1 MTEFIRDELTEDGQS
16 VTRDDVIA
24 EPKGHGDAA
33 PDLGSTRPTSAR
45 RHPLSAVS
53 QGRTQH
59 DPCRRRDNFYSDRN
73 RSWGVEVL
81 PPRQLPRQE
90 RGSLAR
96 HQHPVPPDPG
106 RQRGIMSDTDLR
118 DIEALDA
125 RKSDGIAVVT
135 GASRGIGAAIASR
148 LGAEG
153 YTVAV
158 HYRQDSAAAADVV
171 EKITAAGGT
180 AFSFAADLAEP
191 DTGTAFWAS
200 YDAAAG
206 ALRDAPVQVLVNNAA
221 IIVNAAIEDTAAEDF
236 IRQQHVNSTAPFL
249 IIKAALPRLADG
261 GRVVNVSSGATR
273 VPIPGIIGYTM
284 TKGALEAL
292 TLPLAQ
298 HLGPRGITVNAV
310 RPGTTDTDMNAD
322 WLRGNSEAAANLVAQ
337 RALRRM
343 GGPADV
349 GDVVA
354 LLASHDARWI
364 TGQIIDATG
373 GERL

>member
-1 MTEFIRDELTEDGQS
+1 
-16 VTRDDVIA
+16 
-24 EPKGHGDAA
+24 
-33 PDLGSTRPTSAR
+33 
-45 RHPLSAVS
+45 
-53 QGRTQH
+53 
-59 DPCRRRDNFYSDRN
+59 
-73 RSWGVEVL
+73 
-81 PPRQLPRQE
+81 
-90 RGSLAR
+90 
-96 HQHPVPPDPG
+96 
-106 RQRGIMSDTDLR
+106 MSDTDLR

-135 GASRGIGAAIASR
+135 GASRGIGAAIAGR
-148 LGAEG
+148 LGADG

-206 ALRDAPVQVLVNNAA
+206 ALRDVPVRVLVNNAGVV
-221 IIVNAAIEDTAAEDF
+221 VNGVIEEFAAEDF
-236 IRQQHVNSTAPFL
+236 IRQQQINATAPFL
-249 IIKAALPRLADG
+249 IIKAALPRLANG
-261 GRVVNVSSGATR
+261 GHVVNISSGATR

-322 WLRGNSEAAANLVAQ
+322 WLRGNSEAMATVVAS
-337 RALRRM
+337 RALGRV
-343 GGPADV
+343 GEPADIA
-349 GDVVA
+349 DVVA
-354 LLASHDARWI
+354 FLASHDARWI

>member
-1 MTEFIRDELTEDGQS
+1 
-16 VTRDDVIA
+16 
-24 EPKGHGDAA
+24 
-33 PDLGSTRPTSAR
+33 
-45 RHPLSAVS
+45 
-53 QGRTQH
+53 
-59 DPCRRRDNFYSDRN
+59 
-73 RSWGVEVL
+73 
-81 PPRQLPRQE
+81 
-90 RGSLAR
+90 
-96 HQHPVPPDPG
+96 
-106 RQRGIMSDTDLR
+106 MSDTDLR

-135 GASRGIGAAIASR
+135 GASRGIGAAIAGR
-148 LGAEG
+148 LGADG

-200 YDAAAG
+200 YDAAAAAG
-206 ALRDAPVQVLVNNAA
+206 ALRDVPVRVLVNNAGVV
-221 IIVNAAIEDTAAEDF
+221 VNGVIEEFAAEDF
-236 IRQQHVNSTAPFL
+236 IRQQQINATAPFL
-249 IIKAALPRLADG
+249 IIKAALPRLANG
-261 GRVVNVSSGATR
+261 GHVVNISSGATR

-322 WLRGNSEAAANLVAQ
+322 WLRGNSEAMATVVAS
-337 RALRRM
+337 RALGRV
-343 GGPADV
+343 GEPADIA
-349 GDVVA
+349 DVVA
-354 LLASHDARWI
+354 FLASHDARWI

>member
-1 MTEFIRDELTEDGQS
+1 
-16 VTRDDVIA
+16 
-24 EPKGHGDAA
+24 
-33 PDLGSTRPTSAR
+33 
-45 RHPLSAVS
+45 
-53 QGRTQH
+53 
-59 DPCRRRDNFYSDRN
+59 
-73 RSWGVEVL
+73 
-81 PPRQLPRQE
+81 
-90 RGSLAR
+90 
-96 HQHPVPPDPG
+96 
-106 RQRGIMSDTDLR
+106 MSDTDLR

-125 RKSDGIAVVT
+125 RTSDGIAVVS
-135 GASRGIGAAIASR
+135 GASRGIGAAIAGR
-148 LGAEG
+148 LGADG

-206 ALRDAPVQVLVNNAA
+206 ALRDVPVRVLVNNAG
-221 IIVNAAIEDTAAEDF
+221 IVVNGLIEETTTEDF
-236 IRQQHVNSTAPFL
+236 LRQQQINTTAPFL

-310 RPGTTDTDMNAD
+310 RPGTTDTDMNAS
-322 WLRGNSEAAANLVAQ
+322 WLRGNSEALATLVAQ
-337 RALRRM
+337 RALRRD
-343 GGPADV
+343 GDATDV
-349 GDVVA
+349 ADVVA
-354 LLASHDARWI
+354 LLASRDARWV

>member
-1 MTEFIRDELTEDGQS
+1 
-16 VTRDDVIA
+16 
-24 EPKGHGDAA
+24 
-33 PDLGSTRPTSAR
+33 
-45 RHPLSAVS
+45 
-53 QGRTQH
+53 
-59 DPCRRRDNFYSDRN
+59 
-73 RSWGVEVL
+73 
-81 PPRQLPRQE
+81 
-90 RGSLAR
+90 
-96 HQHPVPPDPG
+96 
-106 RQRGIMSDTDLR
+106 MSDTDLH

-125 RKSDGIAVVT
+125 RESDGIAVVT
-135 GASRGIGAAIASR
+135 GASRGIGAAIAGR

-206 ALRDAPVQVLVNNAA
+206 ALRDAPVRVLVNNAA
-221 IIVNAAIEDTAAEDF
+221 IVVNALIEDTAAEDF

-273 VPIPGIIGYTM
+273 VPGPGIIGYTM

-298 HLGPRGITVNAV
+298 HLGPRGITVNAI

-322 WLRGNSEAAANLVAQ
+322 WLRGNSEAIAGRVAD

-343 GGPADV
+343 GDPTDV

>member
-1 MTEFIRDELTEDGQS
+1 
-16 VTRDDVIA
+16 
-24 EPKGHGDAA
+24 
-33 PDLGSTRPTSAR
+33 
-45 RHPLSAVS
+45 
-53 QGRTQH
+53 
-59 DPCRRRDNFYSDRN
+59 
-73 RSWGVEVL
+73 
-81 PPRQLPRQE
+81 
-90 RGSLAR
+90 
-96 HQHPVPPDPG
+96 
-106 RQRGIMSDTDLR
+106 MSDTDLH
-118 DIEALDA
+118 DVELLNA
-125 RKSDGIAVVT
+125 RKPDGIAVVT

-148 LGAEG
+148 LGADG

-158 HYRQDSAAAADVV
+158 HYRQDAAAAADVV
-171 EKITAAGGT
+171 GKITAAGGT

-206 ALRDAPVQVLVNNAA
+206 ELRDAPVQVLVNNAA
-221 IIVNAAIEDTAAEDF
+221 IIVNGVIEETTAEDF
-236 IRQQHVNSTAPFL
+236 IRQQQINTTAPFL
-249 IIKAALPRLADG
+249 IIQAALPRLADG
-261 GRVVNVSSGATR
+261 ARVVNVSSGATR

-322 WLRGNSEAAANLVAQ
+322 WLRGNSEAITNLVAQ

-343 GGPADV
+343 GSPTDV
-349 GDVVA
+349 ADVVA

-364 TGQIIDATG
+364 TGQTIDATG

>member
-1 MTEFIRDELTEDGQS
+1 
-16 VTRDDVIA
+16 
-24 EPKGHGDAA
+24 
-33 PDLGSTRPTSAR
+33 
-45 RHPLSAVS
+45 
-53 QGRTQH
+53 
-59 DPCRRRDNFYSDRN
+59 
-73 RSWGVEVL
+73 
-81 PPRQLPRQE
+81 
-90 RGSLAR
+90 
-96 HQHPVPPDPG
+96 
-106 RQRGIMSDTDLR
+106 MSDTDLR

-148 LGAEG
+148 LGADG

-171 EKITAAGGT
+171 EKITAAGGA

-206 ALRDAPVQVLVNNAA
+206 ALRDVPVRVLVNNAG
-221 IIVNAAIEDTAAEDF
+221 IVVDGVIEETSTEDFNRLLQVNA
-236 IRQQHVNSTAPFL
+236 TAPYL
-249 IIKAALPRLADG
+249 IIKEALPRLADG

-273 VPIPGIIGYTM
+273 VPMAGIAGYTM
-284 TKGALEAL
+284 SKGALEAL
-292 TLPLAQ
+292 TGPLAQ
-298 HLGPRGITVNAV
+298 HLGPRGITVNAI
-310 RPGTTDTDMNAD
+310 RPGTTDTDMNAG
-322 WLRGNSEAAANLVAQ
+322 WLRGNSEAVANIVGL

>member
-1 MTEFIRDELTEDGQS
+1 M
-16 VTRDDVIA
+16 
-24 EPKGHGDAA
+24 P
-33 PDLGSTRPTSAR
+33 
-45 RHPLSAVS
+45 
-53 QGRTQH
+53 
-59 DPCRRRDNFYSDRN
+59 
-73 RSWGVEVL
+73 
-81 PPRQLPRQE
+81 
-90 RGSLAR
+90 
-96 HQHPVPPDPG
+96 
-106 RQRGIMSDTDLR
+106 DTDLR

-125 RKSDGIAVVT
+125 RESGGIAVVT
-135 GASRGIGAAIASR
+135 GASRGIGAAVARR

-206 ALRDAPVQVLVNNAA
+206 ALRDAPVRVLVNNAG
-221 IIVNAAIEDTAAEDF
+221 IVVNGVIEETSAEDLV
-236 IRQQHVNSTAPFL
+236 RLQQINTTAPFL

-261 GRVVNVSSGATR
+261 GRVVNISTGATR
-273 VPIPGIIGYTM
+273 VPFPGIIGYTM
-284 TKGALEAL
+284 SKGALEAL

-310 RPGTTDTDMNAD
+310 RPGTTDTDMNAG
-322 WLRGNSEAAANLVAQ
+322 WLRGNSEAMAAVVAQ

-343 GGPADV
+343 GEPADV
-349 GDVVA
+349 GDVVV